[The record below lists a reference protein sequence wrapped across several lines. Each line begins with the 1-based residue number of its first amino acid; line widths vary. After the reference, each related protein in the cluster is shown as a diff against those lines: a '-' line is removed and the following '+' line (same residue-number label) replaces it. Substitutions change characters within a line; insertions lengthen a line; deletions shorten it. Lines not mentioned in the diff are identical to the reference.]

1 MAYFDCQIVQG
12 GGGIILVVTCDSF
25 YAGATIT
32 ATDGETTLQATCPS
46 SSPYTVEFKI
56 PNSGSW
62 TISGTASGQTGSIT
76 VVIPDSATLIPPIPT
91 GSTVTPVNDIQIW
104 LHCANIWNKNY
115 TTITQVL
122 ADASTLQALI
132 ASNNAADYMARSTSW
147 ASSVTANSNA
157 MTYIGAN
164 NYCANKLLANSTW
177 LTAICNSTYFESVLN
192 VKVPTMTSDTT
203 PSGEAF
209 GYNPIAPPQGSPYKA
224 FDGNDSTYYLPY
236 NATMASYS
244 NYVGYKFTQNVCI
257 KKATVIFKEGN
268 ANRSNLHFKI
278 QGLINN
284 NWVDVSAENTISSL
298 PVGSAITRDVI
309 FSNTSKTNQYRMICD
324 QLHVTGAYITYCMT
338 LQFYG
343 RA

>member
-12 GGGIILVVTCDSF
+12 GGGLILVVTCYPF

-147 ASSVTANSNA
+147 ANSVTANSTA
-157 MTYIGAN
+157 MTYISAN

-177 LTAICNSTYFESVLN
+177 RNAICNSTYFESILN
-192 VKVPTMTSDTT
+192 VKVPTMTSNTT

-209 GYNPIAPPQGSPYKA
+209 STSSYDSRYVAYKA
-224 FDGNDSTYYLPY
+224 FNADSTGWLPS
-236 NATMASYS
+236 SYTTSEKIGYRFSQSIKVYKITIKRISSAAYTPSCDIKGS
-244 NYVGYKFTQNVCI
+244 NDGSTWSSSLGSFSGSK
-257 KKATVIFKEGN
+257 N
-268 ANRSNLHFKI
+268 ANQTYSVIINPSTSYLRYAIEGTFGTAGADEGFK
-278 QGLINN
+278 
-284 NWVDVSAENTISSL
+284 V
-298 PVGSAITRDVI
+298 
-309 FSNTSKTNQYRMICD
+309 
-324 QLHVTGAYITYCMT
+324 
-338 LQFYG
+338 QFYG

>member
-12 GGGIILVVTCDSF
+12 GGGIILVVTCNSI

-76 VVIPDSATLIPPIPT
+76 VVIPDSATLNPPIPT

-104 LHCANIWNKNY
+104 LHCAGIWDKAY
-115 TTITQVL
+115 TTIGQVL

-147 ASSVTANSNA
+147 ASAVTANSSA

-164 NYCANKLLANSTW
+164 NYCANKLLADSTW
-177 LTAICNSTYFESVLN
+177 FNAICNSTYFESVLN
-192 VKVPTMTSDTT
+192 VKVPTMTSNTAPFGEVSASGYYDTFYPWHAFNGST
-203 PSGEAF
+203 ASSSDCWYVVSSSGWLKYSFVQPIIVKRVMLQNRNHSTSASVRALKDFVIEGSNDNFTNDVHELGSYTNSNSGGSGVSWYDVDNNDAYTQIRLRFTSTYGSGE
-209 GYNPIAPPQGSPYKA
+209 
-224 FDGNDSTYYLPY
+224 T
-236 NATMASYS
+236 
-244 NYVGYKFTQNVCI
+244 
-257 KKATVIFKEGN
+257 
-268 ANRSNLHFKI
+268 
-278 QGLINN
+278 
-284 NWVDVSAENTISSL
+284 
-298 PVGSAITRDVI
+298 AIGR
-309 FSNTSKTNQYRMICD
+309 
-324 QLHVTGAYITYCMT
+324 